1 MTTSKGY
8 PLTADQNAVVIKLKE
23 IMEIEENN
31 NFANGDVWDN
41 ASDMLDE
48 IEATARQNDLDK
60 YSFPTSVPTNQ
71 D

>member
-8 PLTADQNAVVIKLKE
+8 TLTADQNAVVIKLKE

-31 NFANGDVWDN
+31 NFANGDAWNN
-41 ASDMLDE
+41 ASDMLGE
-48 IEATARQNDLDK
+48 IEATARQNHLDK